1 MSNLGT
7 VTSTNDHIIEHVF
20 SQILEQLGDNAPEAA
35 FYNSL
40 KSANLPIDN
49 RMLANFIIQD
59 FPWPVGVELRRLFS
73 GDIRN
78 RDKNR
83 IDQVL
88 KVGEKVAQFFS
99 YCLLVQLWDEMKKN
113 PLELSKDFEA
123 QIEQIGRPSFGTYV
137 GLIRAVHNMFE
148 KQGISSF
155 IDYQGENGKF
165 SKVIDQFNQLV
176 NFRNEERHHISEMD
190 CEEGE
195 NLLKS
200 ILGKLSV
207 FAKYKLVTIR
217 EIKVV
222 GPKLKP
228 VMFQHSIRMLN
239 SQHEDFSSVDQSY
252 NAFSE
257 SHAVLLMKDF
267 SSPEE
272 YLNLSPLVV
281 DTSTLLENQK
291 VPGIKNGIYL
301 YHQVKDGNFA
311 YVLTNAPE
319 QAIFNNLPNFDY
331 LKAQFDD
338 FAQTLTG
345 GSLTGSASSQN

>member
-1 MSNLGT
+1 VIKITISLSNLGT

-123 QIEQIGRPSFGTYV
+123 QI
-137 GLIRAVHNMFE
+137 
-148 KQGISSF
+148 
-155 IDYQGENGKF
+155 
-165 SKVIDQFNQLV
+165 
-176 NFRNEERHHISEMD
+176 
-190 CEEGE
+190 
-195 NLLKS
+195 
-200 ILGKLSV
+200 
-207 FAKYKLVTIR
+207 
-217 EIKVV
+217 
-222 GPKLKP
+222 
-228 VMFQHSIRMLN
+228 
-239 SQHEDFSSVDQSY
+239 
-252 NAFSE
+252 
-257 SHAVLLMKDF
+257 
-267 SSPEE
+267 
-272 YLNLSPLVV
+272 
-281 DTSTLLENQK
+281 
-291 VPGIKNGIYL
+291 
-301 YHQVKDGNFA
+301 
-311 YVLTNAPE
+311 
-319 QAIFNNLPNFDY
+319 
-331 LKAQFDD
+331 
-338 FAQTLTG
+338 
-345 GSLTGSASSQN
+345 